1 VALDFKS
8 TKESFAAITQ
18 SDLFDQFEKSLQLLL
33 NANIPF
39 EVRTTYH
46 SELLAKEELCEMI
59 DYLQY
64 NQYTGTYYIQHFRNS
79 VETIGKLPDSRDRL
93 EHQLPENPNLKIKFR

>member
-1 VALDFKS
+1 
-8 TKESFAAITQ
+8 
-18 SDLFDQFEKSLQLLL
+18 
-33 NANIPF
+33 
-39 EVRTTYH
+39 
-46 SELLAKEELCEMI
+46 MI

-64 NQYTGTYYIQHFRNS
+64 NQYTGTYYIQHFLNS